1 MLRFVL
7 ALSRD
12 PNKTRFRKHL
22 LICSG
27 LISVSCSMTEM
38 TTPEVFI
45 PNIVFVNKHSSYK
58 NEFFQICKK
67 LLNFSDAV
75 LKVVVE

>member
-1 MLRFVL
+1 
-7 ALSRD
+7 
-12 PNKTRFRKHL
+12 
-22 LICSG
+22 
-27 LISVSCSMTEM
+27 MTEM

-75 LKVVVE
+75 LKVVVEWLMTFLAIKIK

>member
-1 MLRFVL
+1 
-7 ALSRD
+7 
-12 PNKTRFRKHL
+12 
-22 LICSG
+22 
-27 LISVSCSMTEM
+27 MTEM